1 MTLPQLSGQQA
12 SKRCCVPILCDRGNG
27 YALEFGVQ
35 HLRLNPADVVV
46 TMDADCRLGENALRH
61 LSDSARASGHPA
73 QSLYLMLAP
82 ENAPPGKGVNLFAWR
97 VRKWIRPLGL
107 GLFEL
112 PTQLFGTGMAFPF
125 SLRVDRDL

>member
-46 TMDADCRLGENALRH
+46 TMDADCRLGENASVRTRRAICRTVQGPAGIRRSRFISCWRRSMRH
-61 LSDSARASGHPA
+61 
-73 QSLYLMLAP
+73 Q
-82 ENAPPGKGVNLFAWR
+82 EK
-97 VRKWIRPLGL
+97 
-107 GLFEL
+107 E
-112 PTQLFGTGMAFPF
+112 
-125 SLRVDRDL
+125 